1 MIPAAFINC
10 VTRNFSIRR
19 ISGGQ
24 LFDEAFGYSNQPDSG
39 FGWQDVEMGYRLYQ
53 EGARIKYL
61 PDTASIHVSHPS
73 TTDSRQQSLRSLR
86 NFHRLHQRH
95 ADLLLVARQWSIR
108 TYDAILDWA
117 RAANATLSE
126 SVDYQA
132 LEPRFRRYARSPVII
147 DRSRPLKILT
157 YRWHCAHQYELYRL
171 GHDVTLAQGL
181 GTHATEVWDLAVR
194 PLPRNARMVAADT
207 IQPQHFDVA
216 ILHFDENVLHP
227 ERCGGTLWSDW
238 GESFLRAVEEWDIPK
253 VAVCHGTP
261 QFHGQFDRS
270 YGEPNLGE
278 TFEDSRRELV
288 DLLSDVLVVCN
299 SYQAR
304 HQWGFRNSM
313 TIWYGFSPYEF
324 PPGRHDR
331 GILSMSR
338 SALTR
343 RPHYNGE
350 LIHDRTR
357 DLLDGSMPISSLEVP
372 DPVSAYD
379 VKDQDWSIGKFQNY
393 AATLGQ

>member
-1 MIPAAFINC
+1 MA
-10 VTRNFSIRR
+10 
-19 ISGGQ
+19 
-24 LFDEAFGYSNQPDSG
+24 
-39 FGWQDVEMGYRLYQ
+39 
-53 EGARIKYL
+53 
-61 PDTASIHVSHPS
+61 
-73 TTDSRQQSLRSLR
+73 LR
-86 NFHRLHQRH
+86 
-95 ADLLLVARQWSIR
+95 ASIR
-108 TYDAILDWA
+108 TLPTRPRCNA
-117 RAANATLSE
+117 RAGAW
-126 SVDYQA
+126 
-132 LEPRFRRYARSPVII
+132 YAC
-147 DRSRPLKILT
+147 
-157 YRWHCAHQYELYRL
+157 H
-171 GHDVTLAQGL
+171 GGL
-181 GTHATEVWDLAVR
+181 GFGGSAVAQKCQNGR
-194 PLPRNARMVAADT
+194 GRHHTA
-207 IQPQHFDVA
+207 QHFDVA

-299 SYQAR
+299 SHQAR

-313 TIWYGFSPYEF
+313 TIWHGFSPYEF